1 MIVKPADAADSTGMS
16 AILGEILASWK
27 SDRPCSVDH
36 VRAFYVEHPD
46 RIECSVAV
54 SDEGDILGFQAL
66 KLAREGSG
74 WDVPTGW
81 GVIGTYVKLG
91 AGRRGVGKALFA
103 ATQQAAR
110 TASLPS
116 IDATIAETN
125 TLGLAYYEAMGFRT
139 YRRQPGLISKVY
151 TVFP

>member
-1 MIVKPADAADSTGMS
+1 MIVRPASPADSKGMS
-16 AILGEILASWK
+16 VILGEILASWN
-27 SDRPCSVDH
+27 SDRPSSVDH

-74 WDVPTGW
+74 WNVPPGW

-91 AGRRGVGKALFA
+91 AGRRGVGRELFA

-110 TASLPS
+110 AASLPS

-125 TLGLAYYEAMGFRT
+125 ALGLAYYEAMGFRT
-139 YRRQPGLISKVY
+139 YRQQSGMISKVY
-151 TVFP
+151 MVTP